1 MISMGSQDSNFGTGS
16 LLDDLI
22 EFVYNGRNN
31 RLVLIGDT
39 AQLPPIGVDVARPWR
54 LIFYK

>member
-22 EFVYNGRNN
+22 EFVYNRRNN
-31 RLVLIGDT
+31 AFGVNRGY
-39 AQLPPIGVDVARPWR
+39 QLPPGLAWMSVRPWR
-54 LIFYK
+54 LISCR